1 MADIRFRFAQE
12 EDCRLILKFIRS
24 LARYEK
30 MSDEVVATEEIL
42 REWLFVKKKAE
53 VIFALDGRKEVG
65 FALFFHNFSTFL
77 GRAGIY
83 LEDLYVRPSYR
94 GKGYGKALLIKL
106 AQIAVTRGCG
116 RLEWACLDWNKP
128 SIDFYKSLGA
138 VPMDEWTVYRVSGPT
153 LEEMAGRCASGPTP
167 EEMAGRR
174 VSGGAEADS

>member
-53 VIFALDGRKEVG
+53 VIFALDGEKEVG
-65 FALFFHNFSTFL
+65 FALFFHN
-77 GRAGIY
+77 
-83 LEDLYVRPSYR
+83 R

-116 RLEWACLDWNKP
+116 RLEWACLDWNTP

-138 VPMDEWTVYRVSGPT
+138 VPMDEWTVYRVSGQT
-153 LEEMAGRCASGPTP
+153 LEEMAGR
-167 EEMAGRR
+167 RR
-174 VSGGAEADS
+174 SEGAEADS